1 MLSMV
6 EKGAGSKARL
16 AGEQSNAGKQ
26 SQAGRQAKRQAT
38 GHNRQARL
46 KAQENEAARLK
57 AEEDEAARRTAQ
69 GRGGERRLQ
78 PDLPPALTPAAEHA
92 ELGHPS
98 ISVRPPGPS
107 TARSESPGYP
117 SL

>member
-16 AGEQSNAGKQ
+16 AGEQSNACKQ

-46 KAQENEAARLK
+46 KAQSYGFRVPTTQKIMGTIVHSLTL
-57 AEEDEAARRTAQ
+57 RH
-69 GRGGERRLQ
+69 L
-78 PDLPPALTPAAEHA
+78 AL
-92 ELGHPS
+92 
-98 ISVRPPGPS
+98 S
-107 TARSESPGYP
+107 TYA
-117 SL
+117 